1 MDLKS
6 QQTNIQQL
14 VRGRGNNGCVFGR
27 GFQRPWPQAGTPSLG
42 VSAGAW
48 SLSWAT
54 TMENLSDPLSKL
66 EELATNIW
74 AFSIA
79 FFHCLHRK
87 TGSSQWIRGY
97 LPGTWHMTGV
107 SHKSP
112 HEPPTVWEVGRPPS
126 FYWWGNAGSARLHS
140 LPALSHCGVAKP
152 GLEATSKT
160 SQPLLFFCL
169 LHSLLS

>member
-1 MDLKS
+1 MAVCLEEGSRDNDHR
-6 QQTNIQQL
+6 Q
-14 VRGRGNNGCVFGR
+14 G
-27 GFQRPWPQAGTPSLG
+27 PPSLG
-42 VSAGAW
+42 MSAGAR

-54 TMENLSDPLSKL
+54 TMENISGLFSKL

-74 AFSIA
+74 ASSIA

-87 TGSSQWIRGY
+87 TGSSQWIQGY

-112 HEPPTVWEVGRPPS
+112 HEPPTVWEGGRPSS

-140 LPALSHCGVAKP
+140 LPALSHCGVAEP
-152 GLEATSKT
+152 GLEAASKT
-160 SQPLLFFCL
+160 SQPLLF
-169 LHSLLS
+169 SVSYTLSFPNSIFWSILSFFF